1 MKITDVS
8 MWSYLRNKARDAFR
22 SDALHPVQAVMP
34 FQRNPQQT
42 DELSDLSA
50 TGLAPLTD
58 TLMQLRQARDHYREI
73 YDFSPVGFATFTR
86 LGNFLDL
93 NLALA
98 SLLGDERERIRGKSF
113 SSWLAKGQLK
123 YFIRHLN
130 AVFLTRQKQSVE
142 LLLRGEGN
150 HHRVIRLESLVVTTS
165 AGASTACNSVVL
177 DAAQS
182 RRVDMTQL
190 DACQKFERQLTEKTH
205 HLHQTLNELDQ
216 QISAHRLTQTLV
228 NESEE
233 KYRLLFSSITD
244 AVILYERDTLSIID
258 GNESALRLYGYSLE
272 EMRGM
277 KFNDLRFISR
287 PGGQA
292 WSAEQADRPT
302 QIWHKTREGT
312 PFPVELKT
320 GSFQWEGRTVIFAF
334 ARNACERA
342 VIEGRVRLAAQVFD
356 CANESIVVADADYRV
371 FMINP
376 AFVRTTG
383 YGVEDVLGRDL
394 RSLLSDTPDSEAISV
409 GRGIAGER
417 SRYGRENLHRHK
429 SGYLYHAWENHCVV
443 RDMDG
448 SVVYHVLVF
457 SDISQLKSEE
467 KKSFHLAHHDSL
479 TGLPNRLLF
488 NARLEQSLQLAK
500 RHQTHL
506 ALLFLD
512 LDRFK
517 FINDSFGHDCG
528 DLLLREIAARIR
540 NCVREQDTVARL
552 GGDEFVILLS
562 EINHE
567 QEAANLADKIL
578 RAVHQP
584 VMLDRR
590 EVTTSASIGI
600 SLFPRDAST
609 PAELVKSAD
618 TAMYCA
624 KERGRHKYEF
634 FTRELTLRAEKRA
647 QMELTIR
654 DNLTSGGFYLSYQ
667 PQFDLASGRM
677 VGVEAL
683 LRWQPSLGMEF
694 CPEKVIAIAEESSLI
709 LDLDLWVLRS
719 ACEQAARWHRSGLP
733 PLTVAINFSA
743 VNLMRENFPGKVRR
757 VLDEFELPAEYI
769 QLEVTESILHPGSRA
784 VEVLESLKSLGVSLA
799 IDDFGKGYSSLST
812 LRDLPIDRIKIDKSF
827 IDTVP
832 ENKGDAGV
840 ARALIAMAHN
850 MNMKITAEGVERD
863 SQWHFL
869 RSIGCDEGQ
878 GFRFG
883 EPSTAASIP
892 AYFDKVITLHGMD
905 GMRELA

>member
-1 MKITDVS
+1 MAGS
-8 MWSYLRNKARDAFR
+8 
-22 SDALHPVQAVMP
+22 
-34 FQRNPQQT
+34 
-42 DELSDLSA
+42 SA
-50 TGLAPLTD
+50 TGLAPLSD

-98 SLLGDERERIRGKSF
+98 ALLGHERDRIRGKAF
-113 SSWLAKGQLK
+113 SGWLAKGQLK

-142 LLLRGEGN
+142 LLLRDEGN
-150 HHRVIRLESLVVTTS
+150 HHRVIRLESIVVAS
-165 AGASTACNSVVL
+165 AAGAPTACNSVVL
-177 DAAQS
+177 DVAQN
-182 RRVDMTQL
+182 RRIDMSQL
-190 DACQKFERQLTEKTH
+190 DACQKVERQLSEKTH

-216 QISAHRLTQTLV
+216 QIHAHRLTQTLV
-228 NESEE
+228 NETEE

-244 AVILYERDTLSIID
+244 AVILYERDSQRIID
-258 GNESALRLYGYSLE
+258 GNEAALRLYGYTVDELRR
-272 EMRGM
+272 MN
-277 KFNDLRFISR
+277 FNDLRFISR
-287 PGGQA
+287 PGSQT
-292 WSAEQADRPT
+292 WSAGDASRPV

-312 PFPVELKT
+312 PFPVELRT
-320 GSFQWEGRTVIFAF
+320 GSFEWNGRTVIFAF
-334 ARNACERA
+334 ARNACDRV

-383 YGVEDVLGRDL
+383 YGVDDVLGRDM
-394 RSLLSDTPDSEAISV
+394 RSLLSDTPDAEYFAAMKTS
-409 GRGIAGER
+409 AGER

-443 RDMDG
+443 RDIDG

-500 RHQTHL
+500 RHGTHL

-517 FINDSFGHDCG
+517 FINDSFGHDSG
-528 DLLLREIAARIR
+528 DLLLKEIASRIR

-552 GGDEFVILLS
+552 GGDEFIILLS

-578 RAVHQP
+578 RAIHQP
-584 VMLDRR
+584 VSLDRR
-590 EVTTSASIGI
+590 DITTSASIGI

-609 PAELVKSAD
+609 PTELIKSAD
-618 TAMYCA
+618 VAMYCA

-647 QMELTIR
+647 QMESAIR

-683 LRWQPSLGMEF
+683 LRWQPSLGMDF

-709 LDLDLWVLRS
+709 LDLDTWVLRA
-719 ACEQAARWHRSGLP
+719 ACEQASRWHRSGLP

-743 VNLMRENFPGKVRR
+743 VNLMRDNFSGKVQRI
-757 VLDEFELPAEYI
+757 LEEFEVPAQCI
-769 QLEVTESILHPGSRA
+769 QLEVSESILHPGSRA
-784 VEVLESLKSLGVSLA
+784 VEVLESLKTLGVSLA
-799 IDDFGKGYSSLST
+799 IDDFGKGYSSLSS

-832 ENKGDAGV
+832 ENKGDAGL

-850 MNMKITAEGVERD
+850 MNLKITAEGVERD

-883 EPSTAASIP
+883 EPSAAASIP
-892 AYFDKVITLHGMD
+892 AYFDKVITLHGTD